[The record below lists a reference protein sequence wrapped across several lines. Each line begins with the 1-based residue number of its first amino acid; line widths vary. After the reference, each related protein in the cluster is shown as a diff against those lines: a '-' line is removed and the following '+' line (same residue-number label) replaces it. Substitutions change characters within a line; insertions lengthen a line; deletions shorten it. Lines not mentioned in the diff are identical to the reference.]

1 MILVKKKIT
10 AQSKEIEVDAYLEQ
24 HFSVTIINKQQKV
37 LFLQDM
43 LQSYLVDEK
52 QQKLIVSPSNEEQ
65 LAQIKNLMGEVWL
78 DESYDTPTAFRHRSY
93 YIANNFIEAPAK
105 LTGDVAV
112 CVDGLLTPT
121 VNHIQNTHESK
132 GQFFELPL
140 KENEI
145 LSYMKTTIDLNGQSI
160 VSTMELL
167 SIEEVIMPEAFKE
180 FLNYSISAK
189 AA

>member
-1 MILVKKKIT
+1 MILIKKKIT
-10 AQSKEIEVDAYLEQ
+10 AQDKEITFDVYLEK
-24 HFSVTIINKQQKV
+24 HFSVTIINNQQKI

-43 LQSYLVDEK
+43 VQSYLVDEK
-52 QQKLIVSPSNEEQ
+52 QHKLVVAPSSEEQ
-65 LAQIKNLMGEVWL
+65 LAQIKNLLGEVWL
-78 DESYDTPTAFRHRSY
+78 DEAYHTPSNYKQRSY
-93 YIANNFIEAPAK
+93 NIANNFIMAPAK
-105 LTGDVAV
+105 ITGEVAV
-112 CVDGLLTPT
+112 CVEDCLTPT

-140 KENEI
+140 KENEM

-180 FLNYSISAK
+180 LLNYTISAK